1 MGFRRKLL
9 SQTSKKAIGELC
21 EASAEH
27 KLPIAFFEEPCYH
40 HFFRCVMHHKQYL
53 LSIRKPTTALQIVKK
68 IFKNFMLQ
76 MYKIL
81 RT

>member
-53 LSIRKPTTALQIVKK
+53 LSMRKPTTALQIVKK
-68 IFKNFMLQ
+68 IFKIFMPQ
-76 MYKIL
+76 IYKIL
-81 RT
+81 CT

>member
-53 LSIRKPTTALQIVKK
+53 LSTRKPKTALQIVKK
-68 IFKNFMLQ
+68 IFKNFMPQ
-76 MYKIL
+76 IYKIL
-81 RT
+81 CT

>member
-40 HFFRCVMHHKQYL
+40 HFFRCEMHHKQYL
-53 LSIRKPTTALQIVKK
+53 LSMRKPTTALQIVKN
-68 IFKNFMLQ
+68 IFTNFMLQ
-76 MYKIL
+76 IYKFL